1 MNGKGTPDWEA
12 SWWVVFV
19 TDTIPCSCFSSRY
32 FWTSSTEREGAGVS
46 SCRIGTSSTSAGLS
60 KLRKW
65 LLSSLHLVDS
75 SYRRSCCDS
84 LFEFL
89 PVLFAVVLA
98 LELSQIKRCD
108 PTRLILCQSMPVVES
123 FFVTGFETSFSPA
136 LVVLDEPV
144 RDPRWPDFDF
154 RVRRGILDAELDVGA
169 DNIVLLIQGIT
180 TGENLIPWGKVQ
192 VAGQFWASCS
202 LLTSRKCDAW
212 CWGAARTLNWWP
224 VGIEPC
230 DDLRV
235 EWAWSTPV
243 SAFRWSRLTSSRV
256 GNWTTFCMTMNTFSC
271 GTRVVSDFL
280 SWLPCPAQWYHS
292 HQYTLSRVWTLLSR
306 SIPIQLATRVIH
318 RCSADPFL
326 RGLSSIFQLKRR
338 GPASP

>member
-19 TDTIPCSCFSSRY
+19 IDTIPCSCFSSGISGHLRPRGKA
-32 FWTSSTEREGAGVS
+32 RE
-46 SCRIGTSSTSAGLS
+46 CRPVGSEPPQHRLVFQSEGSDCWAV
-60 KLRKW
+60 R
-65 LLSSLHLVDS
+65 HLVGS

-202 LLTSRKCDAW
+202 LLTSRKVW
-212 CWGAARTLNWWP
+212 CLMLGGCSNFELTMWWSESRMSLEHSSFRFSLVQVDVFSSWKLND
-224 VGIEPC
+224 VLH
-230 DDLRV
+230 DDEYL
-235 EWAWSTPV
+235 
-243 SAFRWSRLTSSRV
+243 
-256 GNWTTFCMTMNTFSC
+256 
-271 GTRVVSDFL
+271 
-280 SWLPCPAQWYHS
+280 
-292 HQYTLSRVWTLLSR
+292 
-306 SIPIQLATRVIH
+306 QLWH
-318 RCSADPFL
+318 
-326 RGLSSIFQLKRR
+326 
-338 GPASP
+338 